1 MKQKIIGTVILSLF
15 VTFQAKSIDL
25 SGGKGLACEALVCAV
40 GIAIPESHAKCQ
52 EVLTR
57 WSIYLA
63 TLSPFSGKPKC
74 PKVNSEGATYGET
87 EMHCSSIA
95 DSAARMQCES
105 ATLPPGDYIC
115 DEITNP
121 GERFNCENQC
131 DSGFFNGDGRQVC
144 QIR

>member
-1 MKQKIIGTVILSLF
+1 MKLNIIGIAFLCSV
-15 VTFQAKSIDL
+15 VTFNANSIDL
-25 SGGKGLACEALVCAV
+25 SGGKGLACEALVCAI

-74 PKVNSEGATYGET
+74 PKVNSDGAVYDEI
-87 EMHCSSIA
+87 EMHCSAIV
-95 DSAARMQCES
+95 DSDARLQCEA

-115 DEITNP
+115 ADITNP
-121 GERFNCENQC
+121 EERFNCENRC
-131 DSGFFNGDGRQVC
+131 DTGRFNGDGRQVC